1 MELAQAAQANG
12 VRKMIHTSSAGII
25 GLQPDRSPGDDQ
37 TPPWSGTMKNLYLK
51 SKVRDGRAPA
61 SPTVPDLMANG
72 KREKKIIVLLTDA
85 SSENVPSCTSFEPP
99 GRASFHTGKA
109 NSKRRGGSFSC
120 RLS

>member
-72 KREKKIIVLLTDA
+72 KREKNITVLLPDA
-85 SSENVPSCTSFEPP
+85 SSDNLPTSQPFQPP
-99 GRASFHTGKA
+99 
-109 NSKRRGGSFSC
+109 
-120 RLS
+120 